1 MIRICR
7 VCLFFCGYHP
17 HLCPVIP
24 CCYSHVSPGALGIYL
39 YIYWVIVQ
47 YTLFPVHLLLIAV
60 VLNVPVLLVVGGWI
74 TSVTAE
80 LMCLSLDS
88 VESTSVL
95 WVLHLVPACF
105 SYYTKRDIF
114 KVIEKN
120 QLTGSS
126 FFQLNVTLCVL
137 KYNYGV
143 LRRQGKHYNCDETF
157 PGPNSTVFI
166 PHWIQNTLLWRR

>member
-1 MIRICR
+1 M
-7 VCLFFCGYHP
+7 
-17 HLCPVIP
+17 IP

-95 WVLHLVPACF
+95 
-105 SYYTKRDIF
+105 
-114 KVIEKN
+114 
-120 QLTGSS
+120 
-126 FFQLNVTLCVL
+126 
-137 KYNYGV
+137 
-143 LRRQGKHYNCDETF
+143 
-157 PGPNSTVFI
+157 
-166 PHWIQNTLLWRR
+166 